1 MGYTEQTPQ
10 LVPSK
15 ALTPNHPIILITAM
29 RIRQEC
35 FDLTHEKPELQKGC
49 AWTTKVAQW
58 VKQSTHGRR
67 EPNSE
72 SCPLM
77 STHVLRCACTSS
89 SINK

>member
-1 MGYTEQTPQ
+1 MGYTEQMQQ

-15 ALTPNHPIILITAM
+15 ALTPNQPTILTTAM
-29 RIRQEC
+29 GIRQQC
-35 FDLTHEKPELQKGC
+35 FHLTHEEPELQKGR
-49 AWTTKVAQW
+49 AGTTTVAQW

-72 SCPLM
+72 RCPLM
-77 STHVLRCACTSS
+77 STHVLWCACTSS